1 MNSSLAEGWKMPEM
15 IFPAT
20 SSPLLVGL
28 LVCTAVPDHASRQA
42 TMKAASSC
50 HSHVFGAEAQA
61 F

>member
-1 MNSSLAEGWKMPEM
+1 MPEM